1 MLFVKDRFELQRESI
16 TALATTTNTALDTMI
31 STIMSKLDSIQSDIT
46 QPRIALEESEI
57 SHSTLSH
64 VNAGIP
70 EAQTQQFLDSFREGN
85 FVVSNFAQQ
94 SGQTT
99 KPNVDATSNQIAT
112 SHSELSRPEAT
123 AKLSKNVQIL
133 RYSTPL
139 FEVHI
144 KTFQLAKVAKSSRQ
158 DERET
163 SSNAIICIRSKLPFW
178 RYTAYI
184 QLSRPLYSSNLDL
197 GMQITTYN
205 IVEKTSPIIRAVEAL
220 DMEEV
225 KRLFRLGLA
234 SPHDA
239 LDDILGESLSD
250 IALFHLFESR
260 DINLQCCEKAHK
272 MLKFLTLEAKIG
284 YKSPFI
290 YEVFIF
296 PVIQNQRAE
305 SLVADGLRHVL
316 QNCPEDPFWFHP
328 SLYFRLDDVKLPIYS
343 VMLQQESW
351 DVDMNDSSTS
361 WYPNTFCETE
371 RNFLKDPTGLGM
383 LKALENG
390 LLYFPTKAALLFV
403 ENMRSI
409 QPAIRLMRMVL
420 MTNRQ
425 DIHKACIARLVNLI
439 QKGYLPQTQT
449 WNKEGGYYPGRPY
462 SAVEYS
468 THKGLEGFLREVLHL
483 CGWLENDIQDIFD
496 EEILAGFPQLMNG
509 DITYKT
515 RDECRIEFLNEL
527 CHGDFI
533 DLDGEDYENMLVR
546 VLVNTGW
553 QYYIL
558 IPGIRNAREAFKQ
571 RDIPGSWP
579 KERTIIV
586 PGIDFQLNEWVEL
599 KFREYLPL
607 VPCLAGYF

>member
-1 MLFVKDRFELQRESI
+1 MMF
-16 TALATTTNTALDTMI
+16 
-31 STIMSKLDSIQSDIT
+31 TIMSKLDSIQSDIT
-46 QPRIALEESEI
+46 QPRALEESEI

-70 EAQTQQFLDSFREGN
+70 EAQTQQFLDSFREEN

-99 KPNVDATSNQIAT
+99 QPNVDATSNQIAT
-112 SHSELSRPEAT
+112 SHSELSRPEST
-123 AKLSKNVQIL
+123 AKLSKNVQTL

-158 DERET
+158 DEQEI

-178 RYTAYI
+178 RYTAHI
-184 QLSRPLYSSNLDL
+184 QLSRPLYSSNFDL

-205 IVEKTSPIIRAVEAL
+205 IVEPTSPIIRAVNKL
-220 DMEEV
+220 DLEEV
-225 KRLFRLGLA
+225 KHLFRLGLA

-239 LDDILGESLSD
+239 VDGILARSLSD
-250 IALFHLFESR
+250 IVLFRLFISR
-260 DINLQCCEKAHK
+260 DVNLQYCEKAHN
-272 MLKFLTLEAKIG
+272 MLKFLTLEAEVRYRNPG
-284 YKSPFI
+284 I
-290 YEVFIF
+290 YTVFNF
-296 PVIQNQRAE
+296 PRENQNQQVE
-305 SLVADGLRHVL
+305 NLIADGLRHAL
-316 QNCPEDPFWFHP
+316 HNCPEDPFWFNP
-328 SLYFRLDDVKLPIYS
+328 SLQFRLDDMKLPIYS

-351 DVDMNDSSTS
+351 AVDMNCSSTS

-390 LLYFPTKAALLFV
+390 LSYSPVPAVLFYTS
-403 ENMRSI
+403 EIISN
-409 QPAIRLMRMVL
+409 QPAIVL
-420 MTNRQ
+420 MFMILTINRQ
-425 DIHKACIARLVNLI
+425 DIYKACMARLVTLF
-439 QKGYLPQTQT
+439 QKGHLPQTQT
-449 WNKEGGYYPGRPY
+449 WNRRGGYSPGRPY

-468 THKGLEGFLREVLHL
+468 IKKGVKGFLREALHL
-483 CGWLENDIQDIFD
+483 SGWLENDIQDIFD

-527 CHGDFI
+527 CHGEFI
-533 DLDGEDYENMLVR
+533 DLDIEEYEHGSTR
-546 VLVNTGW
+546 VSANTGW
-553 QYYIL
+553 SNY
-558 IPGIRNAREAFKQ
+558 GIRTIIEDAREAFRH

-579 KERTIIV
+579 KERAIII
-586 PGIDFQLNEWVEL
+586 PGIDFELDEWTEPN
-599 KFREYLPL
+599 FREYLPL